1 MGERVMYKM
10 TIAVPGGT
18 MEVSG
23 ETQEELIKRVS
34 FFQGLPMVCPID
46 GSDTRLG
53 YRSIDGYDYYG
64 LVSGGTPQYTYP
76 FGRPKDKTGGEFF
89 AGKLGD
95 DKRTHR
101 QWTRYDHDRKENIVV
116 WEDGKLLVPVPQGG
130 RSNGKAGYSPTPPP
144 PDDDELSDII
154 VLQASAAMAGPGQD
168 DGALLARRKTF
179 NLAGR
184 ELYGSEWPD
193 KCGSIVQWYTDNQ
206 VSDSDRLTVEQLD
219 GLIIKLRNKKA
230 KAKA

>member
-1 MGERVMYKM
+1 MYEM

-18 MEVSG
+18 MKVPAQ
-23 ETQEELIKRVS
+23 TLKELIKLTS
-34 FFQGLPMVCPID
+34 FLQGLPRFCPVD
-46 GSDTRLG
+46 DTPTRLS
-53 YRSIDGYDYYG
+53 YRMLKFDNYG
-64 LVSGGTPQYTYP
+64 LASTGTPTYYLD
-76 FGRPKDKTGGEFF
+76 FGIPTKGDEEFFLGKHKDGETKVRWTHYDHATDKT
-89 AGKLGD
+89 
-95 DKRTHR
+95 T
-101 QWTRYDHDRKENIVV
+101 VM
-116 WEDGKLLVPVPQGG
+116 WEDGKLTAEGQKARG
-130 RSNGKAGYSPTPPP
+130 RATIDKKAGYSPTPPP
-144 PDDDELSDII
+144 PDDDELSDIA